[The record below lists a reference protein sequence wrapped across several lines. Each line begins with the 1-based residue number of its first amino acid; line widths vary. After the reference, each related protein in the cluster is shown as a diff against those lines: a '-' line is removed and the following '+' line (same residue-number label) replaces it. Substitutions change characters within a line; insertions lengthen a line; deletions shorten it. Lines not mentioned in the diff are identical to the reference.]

1 MNGFMRTLLV
11 VLLLS
16 CATITHAEEP
26 SEDEASERA
35 EVSRQAQQLLE
46 KQDFAR
52 LEQLASRYRDTDR
65 YFSSGVW
72 KLSAYYVG
80 IGYAFSMSNRDPAY
94 WQGREKLVQAWIS
107 RYPRSPSAHLA
118 MAEMLSRQGW
128 SIRGP
133 GYANTV
139 KEEDWAP
146 FKALQ
151 QQAVDYLLKHKD
163 IASTDPY
170 WYESMEHRAI
180 EQSWDADRFF
190 ALHDEGIARYPGYF
204 PLYFAAVRY
213 FAPKW
218 GGDPAGLEAYARRVM
233 AAAPPQDQYML
244 YARIYWVA
252 SQREYEDRLFTA
264 SKVNW
269 PTMKR
274 GFEDVLSRYP
284 SPWNLQSFAYFACQ
298 ANDPV
303 KARELLAQ
311 IQEPIV
317 GAWRDTANYFRCSFA
332 LDEPNPHAEGP

>member
-1 MNGFMRTLLV
+1 MKGIMRTLLV

-80 IGYAFSMSNRDPAY
+80 IGYVFSMRNRDPAY

-107 RYPRSPSAHLA
+107 RYPRSPSARLA

-151 QQAVDYLLKHKD
+151 QQAVDYLLKYKD

-180 EQSWDADRFF
+180 E
-190 ALHDEGIARYPGYF
+190 
-204 PLYFAAVRY
+204 
-213 FAPKW
+213 
-218 GGDPAGLEAYARRVM
+218 
-233 AAAPPQDQYML
+233 
-244 YARIYWVA
+244 
-252 SQREYEDRLFTA
+252 
-264 SKVNW
+264 
-269 PTMKR
+269 
-274 GFEDVLSRYP
+274 
-284 SPWNLQSFAYFACQ
+284 
-298 ANDPV
+298 
-303 KARELLAQ
+303 
-311 IQEPIV
+311 
-317 GAWRDTANYFRCSFA
+317 
-332 LDEPNPHAEGP
+332 

>member
-1 MNGFMRTLLV
+1 
-11 VLLLS
+11 
-16 CATITHAEEP
+16 
-26 SEDEASERA
+26 
-35 EVSRQAQQLLE
+35 
-46 KQDFAR
+46 
-52 LEQLASRYRDTDR
+52 
-65 YFSSGVW
+65 
-72 KLSAYYVG
+72 
-80 IGYAFSMSNRDPAY
+80 
-94 WQGREKLVQAWIS
+94 
-107 RYPRSPSAHLA
+107 

-151 QQAVDYLLKHKD
+151 QQAVDYLLKYKD

-204 PLYFAAVRY
+204 PLYFDAVRY

-244 YARIYWVA
+244 YARI
-252 SQREYEDRLFTA
+252 
-264 SKVNW
+264 
-269 PTMKR
+269 
-274 GFEDVLSRYP
+274 
-284 SPWNLQSFAYFACQ
+284 
-298 ANDPV
+298 
-303 KARELLAQ
+303 
-311 IQEPIV
+311 
-317 GAWRDTANYFRCSFA
+317 
-332 LDEPNPHAEGP
+332 